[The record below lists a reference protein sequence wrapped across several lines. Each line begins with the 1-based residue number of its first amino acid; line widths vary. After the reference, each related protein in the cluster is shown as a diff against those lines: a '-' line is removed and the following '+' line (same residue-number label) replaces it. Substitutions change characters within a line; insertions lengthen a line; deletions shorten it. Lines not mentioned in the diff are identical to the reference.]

1 MSPGVSR
8 RAEDAASGRARLA
21 ALVRTKVNLTAM
33 TWAWLMVGL
42 GVVLR
47 ILEYTDGRALY
58 MDELSLI
65 KNLVGHAIFDFETTL
80 TEDQL
85 APPGFLA
92 LERLMV
98 WLPLPATSAAR
109 LVPML
114 CGIASMFLMRSVA
127 LRYLTSRA
135 VPIAVGL
142 FALNDWILYY
152 SSEAKQYSSDVA
164 LALVA
169 FLLAAGPDATA
180 HARLRLL
187 TGFGAVGVWFSHPLA
202 LVLAGLGSF
211 SIARAAIGR
220 EWKKALCCVAMSL
233 AWALS
238 FALCYKVSHQILSK
252 DPFIWTWWAFAFLP
266 LPRSLGDLQ
275 RDCWQILNL
284 LNSPSCIVTPLGVL
298 PSVFLALG
306 LFVLGGV
313 ALMRR
318 WPGGLYVLVSPIV
331 FAILAS
337 TLRQYPFHGRLLLFL
352 VPSVHLVV
360 SEGAAVLASS
370 GGAKLTFVVG
380 ALLLYLPALD
390 VLSHRFILS
399 RGHVAADSHGD
410 LSPDLLDYLEHLERK
425 TSRPR
430 RAP

>member
-1 MSPGVSR
+1 M
-8 RAEDAASGRARLA
+8 A
-21 ALVRTKVNLTAM
+21 
-33 TWAWLMVGL
+33 WAWLMVGL

-47 ILEYTDGRALY
+47 ILEYSDGRALY
-58 MDELSLI
+58 MDEVALI
-65 KNLVGHAIFDFETTL
+65 NNLVGHAIFDFDTTL

-98 WLPLPATSAAR
+98 RLPLPATQAAR
-109 LVPML
+109 LVPIL
-114 CGIASMFLMRSVA
+114 SGIASMFLMRSVA
-127 LRYLTSRA
+127 HRYLRSHA

-142 FALNDWILYY
+142 FALNDWLLYY
-152 SSEAKQYSSDVA
+152 SAEAKQYSSDVA

-169 FLLAAGPDATA
+169 FLLAAGPGATTQV
-180 HARLRLL
+180 RLRLL
-187 TGFGAVGVWFSHPLA
+187 TGFGVVGVWFSHPVA
-202 LVLAGLGSF
+202 LILAGLGSF

-220 EWKKALCCVAMSL
+220 EWKKALCYVAMSL

-238 FALCYKVSHQILSK
+238 FALCYKVSHHILSK
-252 DPFIWTWWAFAFLP
+252 DRFIWTWWAFAFLP
-266 LPRSLGDLQ
+266 LPRSLGDLT
-275 RDCWQILNL
+275 RDFWQILNL
-284 LNSPSCIVTPLGVL
+284 LNSPSCILTPLGVL
-298 PSVFLALG
+298 PSAFLALG

-331 FAILAS
+331 FAVVAS

-352 VPSVHLVV
+352 VPSVHLIV
-360 SEGAAVLASS
+360 SEGAAALASC
-370 GGAKLTFVVG
+370 GGAKLTFAVG
-380 ALLLYLPALD
+380 ALLLYAPVLE
-390 VLSHRFILS
+390 VLSHRFILA

-410 LSPDLLDYLEHLERK
+410 LSPDLLDYLERLDRK